1 MMNKNK
7 KEKPMT
13 RDDVLTLLNSISAFK
28 RKRIDV
34 TQVPVQFLR
43 NRIAVILPQEAYSP
57 DEQIRLDGRFQNR
70 MTMEQGVSAF
80 IDFVPHWHGLTTPLS
95 KGFH

>member
-1 MMNKNK
+1 MNKN
-7 KEKPMT
+7 EKDTPPMT
-13 RDDVLTLLNSISAFK
+13 REDVLTILNSISSFK
-28 RKRIDV
+28 RKGIDIA
-34 TQVPVQFLR
+34 QVPVQFLR

-57 DEQIRLDGRFQNR
+57 DEQVRLDGRFQNR

-80 IDFVPHWHGLTTPLS
+80 IDFVPLWKGLATPLN